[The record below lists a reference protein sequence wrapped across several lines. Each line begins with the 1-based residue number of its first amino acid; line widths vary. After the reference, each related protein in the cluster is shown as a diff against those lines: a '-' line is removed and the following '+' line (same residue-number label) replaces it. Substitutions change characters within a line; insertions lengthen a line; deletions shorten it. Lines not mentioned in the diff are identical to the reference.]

1 MEANGFRVIHL
12 YGLTE
17 SYGPATVCAWQDD
30 WSGDGLQ
37 VRSAKMARQG
47 VNSLTL
53 EAAVVMDPGTM
64 TPVPQDG
71 AALGEIMLRGNTV
84 MKGYLTNPAATAEA
98 FRRGRFH
105 TGDHSGCH
113 PDRSLA
119 VKDTP
124 QYVT

>member
-37 VRSAKMARQG
+37 IRSAKMARQG
-47 VNSLTL
+47 VNYLTL
-53 EAAVVMDPGTM
+53 EAAVVMDPETM

-71 AALGEIMLRGNTV
+71 RALGETMPRGQPV
-84 MKGYLTNPAATAEA
+84 RKGSRKHQAATAAA
-98 FRRGRFH
+98 FCGSEVPPGAPGGVR
-105 TGDHSGCH
+105 SGGGY
-113 PDRSLA
+113 RE
-119 VKDTP
+119 KR
-124 QYVT
+124 

>member
-30 WSGDGLQ
+30 WFGDGLQ

-47 VNSLTL
+47 VNYLTL
-53 EAAVVMDPGTM
+53 EAAVVMDPETM

-71 AALGEIMLRGNTV
+71 AALGEIKIGRSQVCNPVTNAHLVCRRL
-84 MKGYLTNPAATAEA
+84 LT
-98 FRRGRFH
+98 
-105 TGDHSGCH
+105 
-113 PDRSLA
+113 
-119 VKDTP
+119 K
-124 QYVT
+124 